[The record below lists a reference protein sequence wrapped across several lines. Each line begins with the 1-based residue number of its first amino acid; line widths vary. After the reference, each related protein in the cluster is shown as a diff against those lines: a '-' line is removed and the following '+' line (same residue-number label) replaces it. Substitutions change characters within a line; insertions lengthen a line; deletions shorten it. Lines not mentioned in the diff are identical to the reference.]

1 MNCKQ
6 KLTAILL
13 TMLLAVSQSALASAP
28 TSQFGFKGWPY
39 RNNSC
44 QTAAETPA
52 TPCPT
57 RESCPATPQPTQE
70 APLPT
75 PTVIP
80 DTPEP
85 APSATAT
92 ATPEPTLMPEPT
104 AKPAPTAAPT
114 VSQPAATATP
124 AAPPVSVTPAI
135 KPTASPKPTKAPE
148 TTKKPVET
156 VLPPSTD
163 GDYTTGS
170 ITAQEENAFLLL
182 NQDRISNGRSALTL
196 DPALCEIARKK
207 SQDMY
212 ANHYFAHNSPTYGS
226 AAQML
231 KTFGYSF
238 TSVGE
243 NIAHHANVAKAQ
255 AAFMSSA
262 GHRQSILGSQWTKV
276 GIGVCYDSQG
286 YVYVTQLF
294 VR

>member
-1 MNCKQ
+1 MNRKQ
-6 KLTAILL
+6 KLTAVLL
-13 TMLLAVSQSALASAP
+13 TVLLTVSQSALASAP

-44 QTAAETPA
+44 QAAGETSKPES

-57 RESCPATPQPTQE
+57 REPCPVTPQPTQE

-80 DTPEP
+80 DTPQP
-85 APSATAT
+85 TPSATPAATETAT
-92 ATPEPTLMPEPT
+92 ATPEPVLT
-104 AKPAPTAAPT
+104 PAPTVKPSAAPT
-114 VSQPAATATP
+114 ASKPAATATP
-124 AAPPVSVTPAI
+124 AVQ
-135 KPTASPKPTKAPE
+135 PTATAKPTKAPE
-148 TTKKPVET
+148 ITQKPAET
-156 VLPPSTD
+156 VLPPSTV
-163 GDYTTGS
+163 GDYTTAS
-170 ITAQEENAFLLL
+170 ITVQEENAFLLL
-182 NQDRISNGRSALTL
+182 NQDRISNGRAALTL
-196 DPALCEIARKK
+196 DPALCELARKK

-231 KTFGYSF
+231 KAFGYAF

-243 NIAHHANVAKAQ
+243 NIAHHATVAKAQ

-262 GHRQSILGSQWTKV
+262 GHRQNILGSQWTRV
-276 GIGVCYDSQG
+276 GIGVCYDGQG

>member
-1 MNCKQ
+1 MKRKQ

-13 TMLLAVSQSALASAP
+13 TILLAVSQSALAAAP

-44 QTAAETPA
+44 QTATEAPA

-57 RESCPATPQPTQE
+57 REPCPVTPQPTQE

-85 APSATAT
+85 TPAATAT
-92 ATPEPTLMPEPT
+92 AAPEPTLTPEPTAE
-104 AKPAPTAAPT
+104 PAPTAAPT
-114 VSQPAATATP
+114 ATKPALVATP
-124 AAPPVSVTPAI
+124 TITPTV
-135 KPTASPKPTKAPE
+135 KPTAAPRPTKAPE
-148 TTKKPVET
+148 ATKKPVET

-196 DPALCEIARKK
+196 DPALCDIARKK

-243 NIAHHANVAKAQ
+243 NIAHHATVAKAQ

-262 GHRQSILGSQWTKV
+262 GHRQNILGSQWTKV